1 MSNLLL
7 VYTVMDAWREKYHS
21 IFIVDDDDSNI
32 ICIDCRK
39 CILHKKTVS
48 KTVIGQIKDIINKTD
63 IASFKYKPCDKDDCF
78 TDGVINHFFINDGEK
93 LKEIEHSEDPKLLKS
108 MYYLNFKSRVKQLET
123 LKKELENSGWDFG
136 Y

>member
-1 MSNLLL
+1 MRVTDYLLTL
-7 VYTVMDAWREKYHS
+7 TL
-21 IFIVDDDDSNI
+21 IFIWKINMKIPNI
-32 ICIDCRK
+32 INMTMDEIKNKYSNGIYITDPLEEYSEISSTESNYIDMAPDNMTDYER
-39 CILHKKTVS
+39 S
-48 KTVIGQIKDIINKTD
+48 KDFDLIFNKEL
-63 IASFKYKPCDKDDCF
+63 IS
-78 TDGVINHFFINDGEK
+78 IREK

>member
-1 MSNLLL
+1 M
-7 VYTVMDAWREKYHS
+7 K
-21 IFIVDDDDSNI
+21 IPNI
-32 ICIDCRK
+32 INMTMDE
-39 CILHKKTVS
+39 
-48 KTVIGQIKDIINKTD
+48 IKNKYSNGIYITDPLEEYSEISSEESNFID
-63 IASFKYKPCDKDDCF
+63 IAPDNMTDYERSKDFDLIF
-78 TDGVINHFFINDGEK
+78 NKELISIREK

>member
-1 MSNLLL
+1 MRVIDYLLTL
-7 VYTVMDAWREKYHS
+7 TL
-21 IFIVDDDDSNI
+21 IFIWKINMKIPNI
-32 ICIDCRK
+32 INMTMDEIKNKYSNGIYITDPLEEYSEISSTESNYIDMAPDNMTDYER
-39 CILHKKTVS
+39 S
-48 KTVIGQIKDIINKTD
+48 KDFDLIFNKEL
-63 IASFKYKPCDKDDCF
+63 IS
-78 TDGVINHFFINDGEK
+78 IREK